1 MVVGATHM
9 RQPGAVPF
17 CIVRSVYHG
26 HLRYDHWIGKTETTE
41 DVITAW
47 PLAALAATLDRKA
60 PEEVVPP
67 LWHWIYF
74 LPTYLQSELDED
86 GHVKRGVFLPP
97 VELPRRMWA
106 GGRFEF
112 HDSLRVGDRA
122 TRTSTIASVVEKQG
136 RTGAL
141 VFVVVRHEIRT
152 ARGLALTEEHDI
164 VYRDHPQA
172 GEAAVVQA
180 GPEKVDWER
189 TVHPDDVLLF
199 RYSAVTFNGH
209 RIHYDRRY
217 CTDVEH
223 YPGLVVHGPLVAT
236 MLLEL
241 AGEHMSGD
249 VKKFSFRAVSPL
261 FDTEAFSV
269 RGTREGNVANLN
281 ACAAGGRLAMTASA
295 EFAAP
300 R

>member
-9 RQPGAVPF
+9 RQPAAVPF

-26 HLRYDHWIGKTETTE
+26 LLRYAHWIGKTETLE

-47 PLAALAATLDRKA
+47 PLAALAATLNRN
-60 PEEVVPP
+60 PPGNVVPP
-67 LWHWIYF
+67 LWHWVYF
-74 LPTYLQSELDED
+74 LPTYLQSALAPD
-86 GHVKRGVFLPP
+86 GHVHRGGFLPP

-106 GGRFEF
+106 GGRLEF
-112 HDSLRVGDRA
+112 HDPLRVGDAA
-122 TRTSTIASVVEKQG
+122 TRTSTIASITEKQG
-136 RTGAL
+136 RTGPL
-141 VFVVVRHEIRT
+141 VFVVVRHQIHT
-152 ARGLALTEEHDI
+152 ARGLALIEEHDI
-164 VYRDHPQA
+164 VYRDHPQP
-172 GEAAVVQA
+172 GEVPVVPPA
-180 GPEKVDWER
+180 PEHADWER
-189 TVHPDDVLLF
+189 SVHPDDVLLF

-241 AGEHMSGD
+241 AREHMTGD
-249 VKKFSFRAVSPL
+249 VTKFSFRAVSPV
-261 FDTEAFSV
+261 FDTEDFRI
-269 RGTREGNVANLN
+269 RGSREGNLANLN
-281 ACAAGGRLAMTASA
+281 ACGAAGQLAMTASA